1 MASSSCHSRSLRST
15 AVPQTHVRLILLDG
29 ANSHFYLE
37 ISIAI
42 INLLCLKPLKYL
54 LFLGWCVLGIDG
66 VLAAVD
72 GGDEINTDEDLD
84 AGGTY
89 YYVTPRPRGGLFKK

>member
-1 MASSSCHSRSLRST
+1 MASSSRHSRSLRST
-15 AVPQTHVRLILLDG
+15 AVPQTHVHPILLDG

-37 ISIAI
+37 IPIAI

-66 VLAAVD
+66 R
-72 GGDEINTDEDLD
+72 DEINTDEDLD
-84 AGGTY
+84 AGRTY